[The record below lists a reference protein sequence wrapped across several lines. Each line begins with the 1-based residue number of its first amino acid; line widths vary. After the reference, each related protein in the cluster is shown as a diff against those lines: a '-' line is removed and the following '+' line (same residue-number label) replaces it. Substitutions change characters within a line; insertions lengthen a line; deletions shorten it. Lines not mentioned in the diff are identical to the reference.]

1 MSEGK
6 PKPVSKR
13 LTGFGFF
20 GRKTAH
26 TRYAEGARARC
37 GRKTDH
43 NGHASKLAEKINF

>member
-13 LTGFGFF
+13 LTGFGFLVEKPPTL
-20 GRKTAH
+20 GTPK
-26 TRYAEGARARC
+26 ARARC